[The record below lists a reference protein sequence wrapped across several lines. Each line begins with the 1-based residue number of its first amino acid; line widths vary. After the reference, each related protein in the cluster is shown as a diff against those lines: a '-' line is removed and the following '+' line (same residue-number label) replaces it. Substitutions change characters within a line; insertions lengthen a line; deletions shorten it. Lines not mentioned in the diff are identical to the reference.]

1 MERTQKGRVFQ
12 PVPAEVER
20 IGKIV
25 LDAAYKVHTT
35 LGPELLESVYETCHA
50 YVIRQS
56 GLIVETQVAVP
67 ITKKNDQTQNH

>member
-25 LDAAYKVHTT
+25 LDAAYKVHALLD
-35 LGPELLESVYETCHA
+35 LGYSNRSTRLAML
-50 YVIRQS
+50 
-56 GLIVETQVAVP
+56 
-67 ITKKNDQTQNH
+67 TKFARAG